1 MVLFSMPALSSFF
14 SSSSVLITPAL
25 MALDAPPAEPAELRV
40 ILLQLARLPDRFRF
54 VRFSAYLEAFVLPL
68 ITALLALRLVFVITV
83 PLPLCALPSMVMLPL
98 VAFSIT
104 LLAVVPFRNMA
115 FESLLLPDM
124 LWLIV
129 IFPLLL
135 ESMLLAP
142 RISTCAA

>member
-1 MVLFSMPALSSFF
+1 M
-14 SSSSVLITPAL
+14 
-25 MALDAPPAEPAELRV
+25 
-40 ILLQLARLPDRFRF
+40 
-54 VRFSAYLEAFVLPL
+54 LPL

-115 FESLLLPDM
+115 FEPLLLPDM